1 MPALSR
7 YPIAMPY
14 SIHSGR
20 RRATWLGLLLSL
32 TAVSLAAGA
41 TQALASPSIYDGI
54 SANGK
59 VAIFSTKD
67 QMVPGDTDHEEDI
80 YERTFDSG
88 LGEYVTR
95 EVSIGPRG
103 GNDTLPARYDGISS
117 DGNEVFFSTKERLVP
132 ADTDLREDVYV
143 RNLAENRT
151 ILASEGNEDFD
162 AGFVPGGVPA
172 EGGEVFFATAEKLS
186 LADKDESL
194 DIYVRDIAGET
205 TTLVSAGAASCVLS
219 GCGNGAEAAQFRG
232 TDAFGDKAF
241 FTSSESL
248 DATDTDTSVDIY
260 ERDLTAGTTSLVSV
274 AKTCPSDLPPGQ
286 SCDPNFGGSSPDGS
300 HVFFE
305 TNERLSEQDTDSSQ
319 DVYDWSGS
327 GMPTLVS
334 TAPGTGNGPIN
345 VTFAGSSADGSA
357 VYFQTSERLLP
368 AVDEDESQD
377 VYRRMGGVTTLISA
391 AEPGHSDEEIPAEFR
406 WAPPVGPPNV
416 VIFTTTEALSNKDGD
431 AAQDVYMRS
440 GGETT
445 FLSTGT
451 EGSGGEFDAAFAKA
465 SDDGS
470 RVFFITAESL
480 SKEDTDSSPDIYVH
494 SPTGTNL
501 VSTGSIGGNGANSAG
516 LHGVSSDGSL
526 AFFVTEERL
535 AVDDDFAAA
544 GEDDVY
550 MWSPTGTLLV
560 SVQNSSELVLGP
572 PPPSLERTAP
582 ASPDASTT
590 PAIIGQAA
598 SEALVK
604 IYTSFDCSGQPVSQG
619 SAEELAAPGLTVTV
633 PVPLGTTT
641 NFRATAE
648 TGGIVSACSTPI
660 SYKQETPAPPGEGE
674 GEGGGGGTGGGGTGG
689 TGGTGSAGGTGGGSG
704 GGGSHSGIAYVA
716 PLARITFG
724 PAAKTRQRRP
734 SFRFVDST
742 GQPGTRFFCR
752 IDKKHW
758 SKCNS
763 PTKVKP
769 LAPGRHVFSVKAVNA
784 VGTPGPGP
792 VKRAF
797 KVVGS

>member
-1 MPALSR
+1 MV
-7 YPIAMPY
+7 
-14 SIHSGR
+14 
-20 RRATWLGLLLSL
+20 LSL
-32 TAVSLAAGA
+32 VGAAFACGA
-41 TQALASPSIYDGI
+41 AQALASPSTYDGI
-54 SANGK
+54 SADGT

-67 QMVPGDTDHEEDI
+67 QMVPGDTDHEEDV

-88 LGEYVTR
+88 LAEYVTR

-117 DGNEVFFSTKERLVP
+117 DGSEVFFSTKERLVP

-143 RNLAENRT
+143 RNLDENRT
-151 ILASEGNEDFD
+151 ILASEGNGEFD

-172 EGGEVFFATAEKLS
+172 GGGEVFFATAEKLS
-186 LADKDESL
+186 PADKDEAL
-194 DIYVRDIAGET
+194 DIYVRDIAAET
-205 TTLVSAGAASCVLS
+205 TTLVSAGAASCALS
-219 GCGNGAEAAQFRG
+219 GCGNGPEFAQFRG
-232 TDAFGDKAF
+232 TDDLGDKAF

-248 DATDTDTSVDIY
+248 DAADTDTSVDIY
-260 ERDLTAGTTSLVSV
+260 ERDLTAGVTSLVSV

-286 SCDPNFGGSSPDGS
+286 SCDPSFGGSSPDGS

-305 TNERLSEQDTDSSQ
+305 TNERLSELDTDSSQ

-327 GMPTLVS
+327 GMPTLAS
-334 TAPGTGNGPIN
+334 TAPGAGNGAPN
-345 VTFAGSSADGSA
+345 VTYAGSSADGSA
-357 VYFQTSERLLP
+357 VYFQTIERLLP

-377 VYRRMGGVTTLISA
+377 VYRRMGGVTTLVSVA
-391 AEPGHSDEEIPAEFR
+391 GPGHSDEEIPAVFR

-416 VIFTTTEALSNKDGD
+416 VIFTTNEALSSEDGD
-431 AAQDVYMRS
+431 SAQDVYMRS

-445 FLSTGT
+445 LLSTGA
-451 EGSGGEFDAAFAKA
+451 EGSGGEFDAAFAGA

-470 RVFFITAESL
+470 RVFFITNESL
-480 SKEDTDSSPDIYVH
+480 SGEDTDTSSDIYVH
-494 SPTGTNL
+494 SPTGTSL

-526 AFFVTEERL
+526 AFFVTQERL
-535 AVDDDFAAA
+535 AVDDDFAA
-544 GEDDVY
+544 EDDVY
-550 MWSPTGTLLV
+550 MWSPTRTLLV
-560 SVQNSSELVLGP
+560 SVPNSSGLLLGP

-582 ASPDASTT
+582 LSPAASTT

-598 SEALVK
+598 SGALVK
-604 IYTSFDCSGQPVSQG
+604 IYTSFDCSGQPVAQG
-619 SAEELAAPGLTVTV
+619 SAAELAAPGLTVTV
-633 PVPLGTTT
+633 PVAVGVTT

-648 TGGIVSACSTPI
+648 TGGIVSPCSAPI
-660 SYKQETPAPPGEGE
+660 SYKQETPTSPGE
-674 GEGGGGGTGGGGTGG
+674 GEGGGGGTGGGGAGGAGGTGSTGG
-689 TGGTGSAGGTGGGSG
+689 TGGSGGTGDGA
-704 GGGSHSGIAYVA
+704 GGSHGGVPYVA

-734 SFRFVDST
+734 SFRFDDST
-742 GQPGTRFFCR
+742 GQPGTDFFCR
-752 IDKKHW
+752 VDKKRW
-758 SKCNS
+758 SKCGS
-763 PTKVKP
+763 PTKVKR

-784 VGTPGPGP
+784 VGAPGPAP

>member
-1 MPALSR
+1 MPNSSRYLNLMLIATHSARLSR
-7 YPIAMPY
+7 AA
-14 SIHSGR
+14 R
-20 RRATWLGLLLSL
+20 LGLTLLL
-32 TAVSLAAGA
+32 LAVPAAIGA
-41 TQALASPSIYDGI
+41 GNALASPSTYDGI
-54 SANGK
+54 SADGK
-59 VAIFSTKD
+59 IAIFSTKD
-67 QMVPGDTDHEEDI
+67 QMVPGDTDHEEDV
-80 YERTFDSG
+80 YERTFDSS

-117 DGNEVFFSTKERLVP
+117 DGSEVFFSTKERLVP

-151 ILASEGNEDFD
+151 ILASEGNGDFD

-186 LADKDESL
+186 AADKDESL
-194 DIYVRDIAGET
+194 DIYVRDIAAET
-205 TTLVSAGAASCVLS
+205 TTLVSAGAASCALS
-219 GCGNGAEAAQFRG
+219 GCGNGPEAAQFRG
-232 TDAFGDKAF
+232 TDALGDKAF
-241 FTSSESL
+241 FTSFESL
-248 DATDTDTSVDIY
+248 DAADVDTSVDIY

-286 SCDPNFGGSSPDGS
+286 SCDPSFGGSSPDGS

-305 TNERLSEQDTDSSQ
+305 TNERLSEADTDSSQ

-327 GMPTLVS
+327 GMPALAS
-334 TAPGTGNGPIN
+334 TAPGTGNGHPN
-345 VTFAGSSADGSA
+345 VTFSGSSADGAA

-368 AVDEDESQD
+368 AADEDQFQD
-377 VYRRMGGVTTLISA
+377 VYRRMGGVTTLVSA
-391 AEPGHSDEEIPAEFR
+391 AEAGHSDEEIPATFR
-406 WAPPVGPPNV
+406 WVPPVGPPNV
-416 VIFTTTEALSNKDGD
+416 VVFTTIEALSNEDGD

-445 FLSTGT
+445 LLSTGA
-451 EGSGGEFDAAFAKA
+451 EASGGEFDAAFAGA

-494 SPTGTNL
+494 SPTGTSL

-516 LHGVSSDGSL
+516 LHGVSADGSL
-526 AFFVTEERL
+526 AFFVTQERL
-535 AVDDDFAAA
+535 AVDDDFAA
-544 GEDDVY
+544 EDDVY
-550 MWSPTGTLLV
+550 MWSPARTLLV
-560 SVQNSSELVLGP
+560 SVQNSSGLVLGP
-572 PPPSLERTAP
+572 PPPSLERTSP
-582 ASPDASTT
+582 GSPDASTT

-598 SEALVK
+598 SEALIKV
-604 IYTSFDCSGQPVSQG
+604 YTSFDCSGQPVAQG

-633 PVPLGTTT
+633 PVALGVTT

-648 TGGIVSACSTPI
+648 TDGIVSPCSVPI
-660 SYKQETPAPPGEGE
+660 SYKQEAPAPPPGE
-674 GEGGGGGTGGGGTGG
+674 GGGGTGGSGTGGGGATGTGG
-689 TGGTGSAGGTGGGSG
+689 TGGMGGGNAG
-704 GGGSHSGIAYVA
+704 GGGHSGIAYVA

-742 GQPGTRFFCR
+742 GQPGTEFFCR
-752 IDKKHW
+752 VDKKHW
-758 SKCNS
+758 SKCGS
-763 PTKVKP
+763 PTKVKR
-769 LAPGRHVFSVKAVNA
+769 LAPGRHVFSLKAVNA
-784 VGTPGPGP
+784 VGTPGPRP
-792 VKRAF
+792 IKRSF